1 MGHRTRLGQGQIKSR
16 TGLILETYFF
26 AEYFYVLNVA
36 LATISVLMFVSAV
49 DDFFIDIYFWI
60 HELYRRIF
68 VTPKFSPLTIEQL
81 LDKPQQYLAI
91 MAPAWKEYDVIAQM
105 IENTLTTMNY
115 DKFIIFAGT
124 YQNDAETTAEVDR
137 MVRKYPDRVCRAT
150 VLNDGPTCKSDCLNW
165 IVERIFQYEQEHGV
179 EFSGMILHDSEDVIH
194 PLEFRVFNYLI
205 DRIDMI
211 QLPVLSLPRKWYEF
225 IGECYA
231 DDFAEQCQKEMVVR
245 ESMTGV
251 VPGCG
256 VSTCYS
262 RRALNMLTDR
272 YQGVPFNITTLTED
286 YDLSFRLKAL
296 GARLIFMRFPII
308 ESVERKNIFTGKTEI
323 KQVKTLI
330 AVREYFPNTFRT
342 AYRQRARW
350 VLGQAFQGWQQL
362 GWKGSLARK
371 YLFFRDRKSVA
382 TPFIG
387 FIAYLLLLNVLALYA
402 IHWAGIDYL
411 RFPEINLPETWVYDI
426 ATINI
431 ILFSNRILHRMY
443 FTWRLQGIMA
453 ALRVLPHIV
462 IGNLINFMAAC
473 RAWKLFIIHLYTG
486 KKIGWDKTAH
496 TFLEEAVKAYR
507 KVGEILNLSEEQCV
521 EVLELQSKNHMK
533 FGQIC
538 INKGWI
544 NTDQL
549 ADALADQAHFWR
561 GELSM
566 EAVREHAHYLPSAV
580 VHEHQSIPFAL
591 GQTGALHL
599 AVTHLCS
606 DATKQFLAQFVKQE
620 VLYFV
625 VPDHQFE
632 QAMQLTG
639 TLSRHVTPAKNPKP
653 T

>member
-1 MGHRTRLGQGQIKSR
+1 MVEGPKKSR
-16 TGLILETYFF
+16 AGIVLDIYFF
-26 AEYFYVLNVA
+26 ANYFYVLNVA
-36 LATISVLMFVSAV
+36 LAVISVLMLISAL

-68 VTPKFSPLTIEQL
+68 VTPKFSPLTVEQL
-81 LDKPQQYLAI
+81 LGKPQQYLAV

-105 IENTLTTMNY
+105 IENTLATMNY

-137 MVRKYPDRVCRAT
+137 MVRKYPERVCRAT

-165 IVERIFQYEQEHGV
+165 IVERIFKYEQEHGI

-194 PLEFRVFNYLI
+194 PLEFRAFNYLI

-211 QLPVLSLPRKWYEF
+211 QLPVLSLPRKWHEF
-225 IGECYA
+225 VGESYA

-262 RRALNMLTDR
+262 RRALKMLAAR
-272 YQGVPFNITTLTED
+272 YEGIPFNITTLTED
-286 YDLSFRLKAL
+286 YDLSFRLKEL
-296 GARLIFMRFPII
+296 GARLIFMRFPIL
-308 ESVERKNIFTGKTEI
+308 ETVERKNFFSGKMEI

-371 YLFFRDRKSVA
+371 YLFFRDRKSVI
-382 TPFIG
+382 TPFVG
-387 FIAYLLLLNVLALYA
+387 FVAYLLLLNVLVLYA
-402 IHWAGIDYL
+402 IHWAGVDYL
-411 RFPEINLPETWVYDI
+411 RFPEINLPETWVYEV
-426 ATINI
+426 ATANI
-431 ILFSNRILHRMY
+431 VLFTNRILHRIY
-443 FTWRLQGIMA
+443 FTWKLHGVMA
-453 ALRVLPHIV
+453 GLRVLPHIV
-462 IGNLINFMAAC
+462 VGNLINFMAVS

-496 TFLEEAVKAYR
+496 TFLEGEVKAYR
-507 KVGEILNLSEEQCV
+507 KVGEILALSDEQCA
-521 EVLELQSKNHMK
+521 EILAIQSQTNKR
-533 FGQIC
+533 FGQLC
-538 INKGWI
+538 LAKGWV
-544 NTDQL
+544 DSEQL

-561 GELSM
+561 GDLSM
-566 EAVREHAHYLPSAV
+566 DAVREYAHYLSAETV
-580 VHEHQSIPFAL
+580 REYQVIPFAL

-606 DATKQFLAQFVKQE
+606 GEAQAALAKLVRQE

-632 QAMQLTG
+632 QAMQLENG
-639 TLSRHVTPAKNPKP
+639 SVDYREPNLNLSPV
-653 T
+653 